1 MTADNATQAT
11 EIMTNI
17 TGSTAWNS
25 EKMPQV
31 TEMMAEAVG
40 HKKSEMVGHCIQFF

>member
-1 MTADNATQAT
+1 MVMIVDNTTQAT

-17 TGSTAWNS
+17 TASTAWNS

-31 TEMMAEAVG
+31 TEMMAEAV
-40 HKKSEMVGHCIQFF
+40 